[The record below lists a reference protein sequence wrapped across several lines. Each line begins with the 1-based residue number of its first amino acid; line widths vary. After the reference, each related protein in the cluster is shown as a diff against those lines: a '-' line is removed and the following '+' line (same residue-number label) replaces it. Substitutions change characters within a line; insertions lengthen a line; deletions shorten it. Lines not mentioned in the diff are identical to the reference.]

1 MRVAASVAQ
10 GRLCR
15 ATDAVAKAGAPF
27 GRKLKGMWI
36 IDPLTGQADVTNVY
50 GAGPGN
56 IHRRITSRT
65 RVYKRYGNGEPL
77 GISTAGP
84 AKIAR
89 AGRGSHVANGSLSV
103 DGDTRGVRCPPEFA
117 ARCRWNPLKCKSAL
131 GRIALAIF
139 ARAIQPLD

>member
-103 DGDTRGVRCPPEFA
+103 DGDTRGVRYPSVDAPFL
-117 ARCRWNPLKCKSAL
+117 ARENF
-131 GRIALAIF
+131 RIAV
-139 ARAIQPLD
+139 ARSRMLPSVRPLMRR